1 MKIYICPKCQ
11 ASMPHKDAYRHA
23 TQKCPKRTK

>member
-1 MKIYICPKCQ
+1 MKNYICPKCQ

-23 TQKCPKRTK
+23 LTCPKRK

>member
-11 ASMPHKDAYRHA
+11 ASMPRKDAYRHA
-23 TQKCPKRTK
+23 MKECPKRKA